1 MKKKLPKMLQS
12 SADPSKLA
20 LTVKGILLGIMPL
33 VIALFAYFGLDFT
46 TNDYAQ
52 AVEQITALLAISM
65 TFVGA
70 MRKFYYFI
78 KSLIKKYRK

>member
-1 MKKKLPKMLQS
+1 MSKLPKMLQS
-12 SADPSKLA
+12 SQDPSKLA
-20 LTVKGILLGIMPL
+20 LTVKGILLGVMPL
-33 VIALFAYFGLDFT
+33 VIALFAYFGLDIA

-65 TFVGA
+65 TFVGVV
-70 MRKFYYFI
+70 RKFYHLS